1 MTDTPDD
8 AAERTKQLAKKLLE
22 ALDAPT
28 DPEKEARLA
37 EKEARDKEAL
47 EKYYRET
54 NQPPPAKAQRARSV
68 EEMRFAMSLEPC
80 PACQTARV
88 PDYALVGQGDRWS
101 LTGSCVRCQQP
112 RSREFVTVASPPP
125 SVSVRGQLG
134 GDSPSEILR
143 PGQLLAELDRVTPQV
158 RVDPAQVS
166 DIERQASAGAIER
179 ALTCLTELLK
189 FIPPRTQLIPDTR
202 LTPDERDDR
211 KARRE
216 RYSRDWLTSERDR
229 LLALATQT
237 GARAVQR

>member
-1 MTDTPDD
+1 VTDTPDD

-54 NQPPPAKAQRARSV
+54 HQPPPAKAQRARSV

-80 PACQTARV
+80 PACQ
-88 PDYALVGQGDRWS
+88 L
-101 LTGSCVRCQQP
+101 
-112 RSREFVTVASPPP
+112 
-125 SVSVRGQLG
+125 
-134 GDSPSEILR
+134 
-143 PGQLLAELDRVTPQV
+143 
-158 RVDPAQVS
+158 
-166 DIERQASAGAIER
+166 
-179 ALTCLTELLK
+179 
-189 FIPPRTQLIPDTR
+189 PDTR

-237 GARAVQR
+237 GGR